1 MQQRTAIERVL
12 GELEQAGY
20 IRQWARLYAGSRGE
34 TVEDVAHEIRVTLY
48 EKLRKDP
55 ALCNNPAGYFFVV
68 VKNHFIDRAR
78 QRQTEA
84 RHCEFYDPASVE
96 YEAAGVVDTPEMADP
111 ELMRTMRMADP
122 ELVAALL
129 DAETHRSSG
138 QINHARIAARLKAPR
153 ATYYRRLARLQALA
167 GGDRSGGTFQKSLWN

>member
-12 GELEQAGY
+12 GELEQADY
-20 IRQWARLYAGSRGE
+20 IRQWAYLHVGSRGE
-34 TVEDVAHEIRVTLY
+34 SVENVAHEIRVVLY
-48 EKLRKDP
+48 EKLLRNP
-55 ALCNNPAGYFFVV
+55 ALCDKPAGFFFVV
-68 VKNHFIDRAR
+68 VKNHFLDQAR

-96 YEAAGVVDTPEMADP
+96 YEAAGVVNPPEVA
-111 ELMRTMRMADP
+111 ESALIRAMRTADP

-138 QINHARIAARLKAPR
+138 RINHARIAARLKAPR
-153 ATYYRRLARLQALA
+153 ATYYRRLARLQAIA
-167 GGDRSGGTFQKSLWN
+167 GGDRSGGSYQTSLWN